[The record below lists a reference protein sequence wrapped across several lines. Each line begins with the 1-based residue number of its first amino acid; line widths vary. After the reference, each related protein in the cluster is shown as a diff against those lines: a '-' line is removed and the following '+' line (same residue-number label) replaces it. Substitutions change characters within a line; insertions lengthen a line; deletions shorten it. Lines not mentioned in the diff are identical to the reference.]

1 MFDVKKYFNRIKK
14 SKDGRTLV
22 TNFGYLS
29 LLQIAGYIFP
39 LITMPYLARVI
50 GVEGFGKIAF
60 ASAVVVWFQTVA
72 DWGFNYTATRDVAKN
87 RDDKEKVSE
96 IFSNVLWARCLL
108 MIASFLL
115 LLLAIFIVPIFREN
129 YAVILVTFLLVP
141 GHIMFPDWFFQAME
155 RMKYI
160 TILNLLSK
168 LLFTIAVFV
177 FINNKSDFILQPLF
191 TTLGY
196 IVSGIISMYVI
207 LHKWKIKIKRPVFAS
222 ILSTIKG
229 STDVFINNIMP
240 NLYNSFSIML
250 LGFLGGPVS
259 NGLLDAGNRFVNI
272 SQQFMSVISRT
283 FFPFLSRRIDKHN
296 LYSKLNIYIAV
307 VISALLFIVAPF
319 LIKLFFTEEF
329 YNAVTVLRLM
339 SISIF
344 FLSLS
349 NVYGTNYMII
359 QGFEKQLRNITFV
372 SSLIGFAISFPL
384 IYFFDY
390 IGAALTITITR
401 GILGIII
408 AYRAIEIKRNYEL
421 YDNKLSAI
429 QNNKII

>member
-1 MFDVKKYFNRIKK
+1 MFDLKKYFNRIKK

-22 TNFGYLS
+22 ANFGYLS
-29 LLQIAGYIFP
+29 LLQVAGYIFP

-50 GVEGFGKIAF
+50 GVDGFGKIAF
-60 ASAVVVWFQTVA
+60 ASAVVVWFQTVS

-108 MIASFLL
+108 MIVSFLL
-115 LLLAIFIVPIFREN
+115 LLITIFIVPIFREN

-160 TILNLLSK
+160 TILNLFSK

-177 FINNKSDFILQPLF
+177 FIKNKSDFILQPLF
-191 TTLGY
+191 TTLGF

-207 LHKWKIKIKRPVFAS
+207 MYKWHIKVKRPKFRS

-240 NLYNSFSIML
+240 NLYNSFSVML
-250 LGFLGGPVS
+250 LGVFGGPVS
-259 NGLLDAGNRFVNI
+259 NGLLDAGNRFVGI
-272 SQQFMSVISRT
+272 SQQFINIISRT
-283 FFPFLSRRIDKHN
+283 FFPFLSRRIDKHSFF
-296 LYSKLNIYIAV
+296 SKLNIYIAV
-307 VISALLFIVAPF
+307 IISVLLFIFAP
-319 LIKLFFTEEF
+319 LIIKIFFTEEF
-329 YNAVTVLRLM
+329 YNAITVLRIM
-339 SISIF
+339 SISIL
-344 FLSLS
+344 FLTLS
-349 NVYGTNYMII
+349 SVYGTNYMII
-359 QGFEKQLRNITFV
+359 QGYEKQLRNITFV

-401 GILGIII
+401 GILGFTIMYT
-408 AYRAIEIKRNYEL
+408 AT
-421 YDNKLSAI
+421 KLK
-429 QNNKII
+429 NNSMINSYL